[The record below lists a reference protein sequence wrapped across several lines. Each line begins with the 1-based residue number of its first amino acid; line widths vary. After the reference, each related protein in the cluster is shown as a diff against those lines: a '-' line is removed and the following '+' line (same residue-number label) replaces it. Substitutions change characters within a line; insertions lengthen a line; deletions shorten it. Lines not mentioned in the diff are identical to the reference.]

1 MRVEFMNKKGVSLST
16 DVLAVIDT
24 SNNKFIHIFDIFS
37 GKAGT
42 NPIEHSTE
50 VVEIGLNQQTA
61 SNDLKLAFVD
71 NNKDF
76 WLISVH

>member
-50 VVEIGLNQQTA
+50 VVEIGIN
-61 SNDLKLAFVD
+61 
-71 NNKDF
+71 
-76 WLISVH
+76 